1 MTKKEK
7 LENEAYMI
15 LQDIAYTFRIVNQG
29 ICVVAINLKNISQ
42 IATFRIRNNTDLLFS
57 ESNMSKENTYKAQL
71 IAERNKVRLI
81 EGAMK
86 WVNTQ
91 RIG

>member
-1 MTKKEK
+1 MTKKER

-15 LQDIAYTFRIVNQG
+15 LQDVAYTFKTVNHGVCIVA
-29 ICVVAINLKNISQ
+29 VNLKNINQ
-42 IATFRIRNNTDLLFS
+42 TAKFRIRNNTDLLFS

-71 IAERNKVRLI
+71 IAERNKMRLI

-91 RIG
+91 RIE